1 MTKGRIRAILFI
13 IIILLVGAVV
23 ASWLTGK
30 DRAND
35 PGIIDIPVN
44 TPDLVID
51 DSQPSQPA
59 DTQPTPAAAP
69 NTPIPVPTP
78 TPAPAATPAPTATP
92 EPTPTPSPT
101 PSAEPQPVGKDMGS
115 GTFKSTTG
123 TWLDLRAD
131 WTAVATGGTQVQI
144 TVVVSID
151 SYSLHLA
158 AVPNSV
164 NLSLGGQFVSLDGPA
179 VDYDGRAALNT
190 VLGTRT
196 FTLDLADAPYSL
208 AVEWHFGGTY
218 GGTQLDVIECG
229 GTIVLNDG

>member
-1 MTKGRIRAILFI
+1 MTKGRIRAILI
-13 IIILLVGAVV
+13 IITTLLVAAVV
-23 ASWLTGK
+23 VSWLTGK
-30 DRAND
+30 DRA
-35 PGIIDIPVN
+35 PEPTVVVETP

-51 DSQPSQPA
+51 DTPA
-59 DTQPTPAAAP
+59 PAPQNTPAPTPS
-69 NTPIPVPTP
+69 PTP
-78 TPAPAATPAPTATP
+78 TPAPTPTP
-92 EPTPTPSPT
+92 EPTP
-101 PSAEPQPVGKDMGS
+101 EPQPVGTVLGS

-131 WTAVATGGTQVQI
+131 WTAVSSGDTQVQI

-158 AVPNSV
+158 AVPKSV

-190 VLGTRT
+190 VLGTKT
-196 FTLDLADAPYSL
+196 FTLDRSAAPYSL

-218 GGTQLDVIECG
+218 GGTPLDVIECG
-229 GTIVLNDG
+229 GTISLSE